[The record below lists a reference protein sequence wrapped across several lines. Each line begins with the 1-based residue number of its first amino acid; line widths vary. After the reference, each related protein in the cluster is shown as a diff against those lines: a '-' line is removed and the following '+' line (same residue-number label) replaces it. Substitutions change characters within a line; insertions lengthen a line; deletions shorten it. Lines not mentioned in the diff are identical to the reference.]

1 MADTRARSQIKGAP
15 MWLLLMELRAPLI
28 ALILTYAVSV
38 LGLVFI
44 PGETSAGEPY
54 TVRFLDAFYIVSY
67 TATTIGYGEI
77 PYALTDMQRLWMLFV
92 MYATVIAWL
101 YSIGSVFSVLSD
113 PKFRRLRA
121 HQRSVRRIH
130 HQKFPFWVLC
140 GFGGAGS
147 QLIRFLD
154 QSGIRCV
161 VVDDNQTRT
170 DTARLSDL
178 SYEVDVITGDVAE
191 PHTLVD
197 AGVTHPRCRGVLA
210 LTDQNQVNLTVATNV
225 RVLAPR
231 IPVYARSSDDAN
243 TRNLRSFDTEV
254 VIDPD
259 RVATHSLVQL
269 IQRPN
274 AYALYHELVD
284 PDLNRLELIS
294 IPNHGHWIVCAAGRL
309 ARILVDAFN
318 HNAVRYCLV
327 SPEPVEAATRSV
339 TGVGTEASTLRD
351 ADVASA
357 SGIIAATDDDGDNL
371 SILFT
376 ALAEHSDLVTVARRN
391 RPTSEPV
398 FSQGNFS
405 VVLREGRLIAQELF
419 ARIQTPLLHE
429 FLGQLESMPEPLVAG
444 IFQRLAARR
453 VNHDAEL
460 AHFAVHLEEAQ
471 APGVVRA
478 LARAR
483 SIALQVL
490 LTDPGFEHRQLPA
503 ICLLVR
509 RLNGDLIP
517 FPGEGCVLRE
527 GDALLMWGEDGVR
540 ARMDWLLGRTDVFE
554 TVLADVMQSSTDDH

>member
-1 MADTRARSQIKGAP
+1 
-15 MWLLLMELRAPLI
+15 MWLLLMELRAPLVT
-28 ALILTYAVSV
+28 LILTYAVSV
-38 LGLVFI
+38 LGLILI
-44 PGETSAGEPY
+44 PGQTETGQPY
-54 TVRFLDAFYIVSY
+54 AVSFLDAFYIVSY

-77 PYALTDMQRLWMLFV
+77 PYAFTETQRLWMLFV

-113 PKFRRLRA
+113 PRFRRLRA
-121 HQRSVRRIH
+121 HQRTVNRIQH
-130 HQKFPFWVLC
+130 HKLPFWVLC

-178 SYEVDVITGDVAE
+178 SYEIDVITGDVAE
-191 PHTLVD
+191 PQTLVD
-197 AGVTHPRCRGVLA
+197 AGVTHSRCRGVLA

-225 RVLAPR
+225 RILAPR

-254 VIDPD
+254 VVDPD
-259 RVATHSLVQL
+259 RTAAHSLVQL

-294 IPNHGHWIVCAAGRL
+294 IPDYGHWIVCASGRL
-309 ARILVDAFN
+309 ARILVDTFN
-318 HNAVRYCLV
+318 HHEIRYCLV
-327 SPEPVEAATRSV
+327 SLEPIEAATRWV
-339 TGVGTEASTLRD
+339 KGMGTEASTLRD
-351 ADVASA
+351 ADVDGA
-357 SGIIAATDDDGDNL
+357 SGIIAATEDDGDNL
-371 SILFT
+371 SILLT
-376 ALAEHSDLVTVARRN
+376 AQAEHPKLVTVARRN

-398 FSQGNFS
+398 FSLGNFS

-429 FLGQLESMPEPLVAG
+429 FLGQLESMPEPLVVG
-444 IFQRLAARR
+444 IFGRLAARR
-453 VNHDAEL
+453 VDPEAEL
-460 AHFAVHLEEAQ
+460 SHFAVHLIKTE
-471 APGVVRA
+471 APGVMTA
-478 LARAR
+478 LGEESPIPLR
-483 SIALQVL
+483 VL
-490 LTDPGFEHRQLPA
+490 LSDPGFGHRQLPA

-517 FPGEGCVLRE
+517 FPGEGCVLQE
-527 GDALLMWGEDGVR
+527 GDELLIWGEVGVSGR
-540 ARMDWLLGRTDVFE
+540 IEWLLGRTDVFE
-554 TVLADVMQSSTDDH
+554 MVLADVTQPSTDGH

>member
-1 MADTRARSQIKGAP
+1 
-15 MWLLLMELRAPLI
+15 MWLLLMELRAPLVT
-28 ALILTYAVSV
+28 LILTYAVSV
-38 LGLVFI
+38 LGLVLI
-44 PGETSAGEPY
+44 PGETTAGEPY
-54 TVRFLDAFYIVSY
+54 AVSFLDAFYIVSY

-77 PYALTDMQRLWMLFV
+77 PYAFTETQKLWMLFV

-121 HQRSVRRIH
+121 HQRTVSRIH
-130 HQKFPFWVLC
+130 HHKFPFWVLC

-191 PHTLVD
+191 PQTLVD
-197 AGVTHPRCRGVLA
+197 AGVTHSRCRGVLA

-225 RVLAPR
+225 RILAPR
-231 IPVYARSSDDAN
+231 LPVYARSSDDAN

-254 VIDPD
+254 VVDPD
-259 RVATHSLVQL
+259 RTATHSLVQL

-274 AYALYHELVD
+274 AYAIYHELVD
-284 PDLNRLELIS
+284 PDLNRLKLIS
-294 IPNHGHWIVCAAGRL
+294 IPDDGHWIVCASGRL
-309 ARILVDAFN
+309 ARIIVDAFN
-318 HNAVRYCLV
+318 HHNVRYCLV
-327 SPEPVEAATRSV
+327 SPEPVEAAIRWV
-339 TGVGTEASTLRD
+339 AGLGTEASTLRD
-351 ADVASA
+351 ADVDGA
-357 SGIIAATDDDGDNL
+357 SGIIAATEDDGDNL
-371 SILFT
+371 SILLT
-376 ALAEHSDLVTVARRN
+376 AQAEHPKLVTVARRN

-444 IFQRLAARR
+444 IFERLAARR
-453 VNHDAEL
+453 TDQDAEL
-460 AHFAVHLEEAQ
+460 SHFAVHLVEAQ
-471 APGVVRA
+471 APGVIEA
-478 LARAR
+478 LAHGS
-483 SIALQVL
+483 SIPLRVL
-490 LTDPGFEHRQLPA
+490 LSDPGDGHRQLPA

-517 FPGEGCVLRE
+517 FPGEGCGLQE
-527 GDALLMWGEDGVR
+527 GDELLIWGEVGVR
-540 ARMDWLLGRTDVFE
+540 GRIDWLLGRQDIFE
-554 TVLADVMQSSTDDH
+554 SVLANVMQPSRDGH